1 VEYHDRIRVLD
12 GLRALAITLVL
23 LRHSVRAFWPDMTQ
37 PFMPVAGT
45 DLGYLFINGWIGV
58 DLFFVLSGFLITNQ
72 LLPRPGQERGM
83 DVLTYARHRIFRI
96 VPVYY
101 CILLATCIG
110 LFPYFPYPKSYENIE
125 FRIFYH
131 LLFMQDYWPSDI
143 NVVFWTLAIEIK
155 FYLLAPFFLLPLMKI
170 RSYALRI
177 MIVVLCIA
185 AVVGMRTLTAL
196 YLREPFVEYE
206 TYFLTMRSLFHLSID
221 GLLIGMLC
229 RIIVGHEHLVSLIYR
244 APAANIMF
252 FLGLFLVLGIS
263 MSGVMV
269 DLGVDTF
276 DKTVQP
282 LLISIGFGLML
293 LGLLGN
299 CIGSKIFQAKPLYYI
314 ALISYSMYL
323 LHLPM
328 LFFVERLF
336 TRFADI
342 SLWTKQEYF
351 IFYFPVFFGV
361 TALFS
366 TLTYLFIEKPG
377 IQFGHNLGNKK
388 ADKTGKVIKNQ

>member
-1 VEYHDRIRVLD
+1 MEYHNRIRVLD

-37 PFMPVAGT
+37 PFMPIAGT

-72 LLPRPGQERGM
+72 LLPRPGHEHGM

-101 CILLATCIG
+101 CVLLATCIG
-110 LFPYFPYPKSYENIE
+110 LFPYFPYPKTYDDID

-155 FYLLAPFFLLPLMKI
+155 FYLLAPFFLLPLMKLK
-170 RSYALRI
+170 SPALRAF
-177 MIVVLCIA
+177 IVLMCIA
-185 AVVGMRTLTAL
+185 CVVALRTVTAL
-196 YLREPFVEYE
+196 YIREPFQDYE

-229 RIIVGHEHLVSLIYR
+229 RVIVGHPHWASLINHKLY
-244 APAANIMF
+244 AN
-252 FLGLFLVLGIS
+252 GLFFIGCGVVLWIAL
-263 MSGVMV
+263 SGVMV
-269 DLGVDTF
+269 DLGVDNF
-276 DKTVQP
+276 DKILQP
-282 LLISIGFGLML
+282 LVISVGFGLMM

-299 CIGSKIFQAKPLYYI
+299 CAVSPVFQAKPLYYI
-314 ALISYSMYL
+314 ALVSYSMYL

-328 LFFVERLF
+328 LFTVERIF
-336 TRFADI
+336 IRFVDV
-342 SLWTKQEYF
+342 SLWTKQVYF
-351 IFYFPVFFGV
+351 IAYFPVFFVLTGLLSAV
-361 TALFS
+361 
-366 TLTYLFIEKPG
+366 TYLFIERPC
-377 IQFGHNLGNKK
+377 IRYGHTLGGK
-388 ADKTGKVIKNQ
+388 AKLQNPDA